1 MVRVDPIDKVGY
13 EQRLEGG
20 VGVNQVD
27 IWSRVFQTEI
37 KLEQRSQDKTVPN
50 LPGEKQEVWCPKG
63 SERGRQW
70 PERLETEWA
79 S

>member
-1 MVRVDPIDKVGY
+1 MVRVDPIYKVGC

-27 IWSRVFQTEI
+27 IWSRVFQAEI
-37 KLEQRSQDKTVPN
+37 KLEQRSQDKTVPD
-50 LPGEKQEVWCPKG
+50 LVGEKQEVWCLKG

-70 PERLETEWA
+70 SERLETEWA